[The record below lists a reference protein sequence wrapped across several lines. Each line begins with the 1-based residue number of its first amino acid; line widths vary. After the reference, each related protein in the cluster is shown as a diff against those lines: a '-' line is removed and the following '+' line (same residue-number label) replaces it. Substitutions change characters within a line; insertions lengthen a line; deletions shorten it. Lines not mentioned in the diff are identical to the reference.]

1 MQGGLYWPQK
11 QLIFTLRGG
20 TALLAV
26 MLAGTVAFA
35 APPGGQPA
43 AARPDRPV
51 SSQAAM
57 PKPGTGN
64 FVQRFVRELRSN
76 GLEVSVGYPRLYTQ
90 ADCADSYAVFRN
102 CFGNNPASP
111 YLMPIVK
118 PWPEEYVD
126 PAMKDGF
133 GKTRPG
139 YSATYRLDPREAI
152 IVFGRMPPPAKY
164 MGLQTWM
171 FGTKW
176 ARRIAP
182 WDEIACVFYASQAN
196 EMTQYFFT
204 TFPPFSNPTHCFTRP
219 DAEGRVISFSS
230 INNTINNVVM
240 RKQSGDPWGEIRYF
254 VITPDRRT
262 DGAVRAAL
270 RGLGVDEGEIFTE
283 EIPESFQDP
292 DYEPG
297 FPFGQSPVVGPLGL
311 DQDAVDF
318 TTAIRYA
325 MPENE
330 SRANAWL
337 KSLPLTV
344 LRVRR
349 PSWGPDP
356 EPYGPREADV
366 RTGEDELILQDDF
379 LDLIK
384 AVKGRAASQGWM
396 LESGEEPGEELGI
409 EMIDIVR
416 KLGQF
421 GSACREIG
429 MNCLGDG
436 QDASYFFARPREL
449 DTGKI
454 YAAVGTLAT
463 ETGNATYVGLS
474 VNDASL
480 LKGAFNVD
488 HRKLKGSADSYH
500 SEVAKPATLNNFFVH
515 FFARDCDAIADLTY
529 GECTTVTPDMIPLAG
544 DYSAPGDR
552 ELHGWFSM
560 AVRSYVKPGSERGP
574 DPSKQLAPHALT
586 FYVQ

>member
-1 MQGGLYWPQK
+1 
-11 QLIFTLRGG
+11 
-20 TALLAV
+20 

-43 AARPDRPV
+43 AARPDHPV

-64 FVQRFVRELRSN
+64 FVQRFVRELRSS
-76 GLEVSVGYPRLYTQ
+76 GLEVSVGYPRLFTP

-176 ARRIAP
+176 AREIAP

-204 TFPPFSNPTHCFTRP
+204 TFPPFSNSTHCFTRP

-230 INNTINNVVM
+230 INNNINNVVM

-366 RTGEDELILQDDF
+366 RTGEDESILHDDF
-379 LDLIK
+379 VDLIK

-396 LESGEEPGEELGI
+396 LESGEEPGEELGS

-421 GSACREIG
+421 GSACRAIG

-449 DTGKI
+449 DTGRV

-488 HRKLKGSADSYH
+488 HTKLKGSAGSYH
-500 SEVAKPATLNNFFVH
+500 SEVANPATLNKFFVH

-529 GECTTVTPDMIPLAG
+529 GECTTVTPEMIPLASDDGAVG
-544 DYSAPGDR
+544 DEALR
-552 ELHGWFSM
+552 GWFSM

-574 DPSKQLAPHALT
+574 DPGKQLAPHALT

>member
-1 MQGGLYWPQK
+1 MGNKMNRQKTGLRYS
-11 QLIFTLRGG
+11 
-20 TALLAV
+20 LLATV
-26 MLAGTVAFA
+26 LAGSAVLA
-35 APPGGQPA
+35 APPGSQPSVPIPAPQDDSRA
-43 AARPDRPV
+43 AVPN
-51 SSQAAM
+51 
-57 PKPGTGN
+57 PGTGN
-64 FVQRFVRELRSN
+64 FVQTLIRDLRAR
-76 GLEVSVGYPRLYTQ
+76 GLEVSVGYPRLYTP

-182 WDEIACVFYASQAN
+182 WDVEACVFYASQAN

-204 TFPPFSNPTHCFTRP
+204 TFPPFSNRTHCFTLP
-219 DAEGRVISFSS
+219 DAEGRVLSLSS
-230 INNTINNVVM
+230 INNNINNFVM
-240 RKQSGDPWGEIRYF
+240 RKQSGDPWDEIRYF

-262 DGAVRAAL
+262 DAAVRGTL
-270 RGLGVDEGEIFTE
+270 QGLGVDEGEIFTE
-283 EIPESFQDP
+283 EIPESFEDSDYDP
-292 DYEPG
+292 A
-297 FPFGQSPVVGPLGL
+297 FLFGQSPAVGPLGL
-311 DQDAVDF
+311 GREAVDF

-325 MPENE
+325 MPDNP
-330 SRANAWL
+330 RAANAWL

-349 PSWGPDP
+349 PSWEP
-356 EPYGPREADV
+356 EPERYGPREAND
-366 RTGEDELILQDDF
+366 RTGKDESSLLSDDF
-379 LDLIK
+379 DELIK
-384 AVKGRAASQGWM
+384 AVKRRAASQGWM
-396 LESGEEPGEELGI
+396 IEEEEDRK
-409 EMIDIVR
+409 MIDIVR

-421 GSACREIG
+421 GPACRAIG
-429 MNCLGDG
+429 MNCLADG
-436 QDASYFFARPREL
+436 QDASYFFAQPRPL
-449 DTGKI
+449 DTGHI
-454 YAAVGTLAT
+454 YATVGTLAT

-488 HRKLKGSADSYH
+488 HTKLKGSASSYD
-500 SEVAKPATLNNFFVH
+500 SEVPRPATLEKFFVR

-529 GECTTVTPDMIPLAG
+529 GECTTVTPDMVPLASDDDAMG
-544 DYSAPGDR
+544 DEKLR
-552 ELHGWFSM
+552 GWFSM

-574 DPSKQLAPHALT
+574 DPGKQLAPHALT
-586 FYVQ
+586 FYVP

>member
-1 MQGGLYWPQK
+1 
-11 QLIFTLRGG
+11 
-20 TALLAV
+20 
-26 MLAGTVAFA
+26 
-35 APPGGQPA
+35 
-43 AARPDRPV
+43 
-51 SSQAAM
+51 M

-64 FVQRFVRELRSN
+64 FVQRFVRELRSS

-90 ADCADSYAVFRN
+90 ADCADSYAVFGN

-204 TFPPFSNPTHCFTRP
+204 TFPPFSNSTHCFTRP
-219 DAEGRVISFSS
+219 DAEGRLISFSS
-230 INNTINNVVM
+230 INNNINNVVM

-283 EIPESFQDP
+283 EIPESFQDS

-366 RTGEDELILQDDF
+366 RTGEDELKLHDDF
-379 LDLIK
+379 VDLIK

-396 LESGEEPGEELGI
+396 LESGEEPGEELGS

-421 GSACREIG
+421 GSACRAIG

-436 QDASYFFARPREL
+436 QDAGYFFARPKSL

-454 YAAVGTLAT
+454 YAVVGTLAT

-480 LKGAFNVD
+480 LKGAFNID
-488 HRKLKGSADSYH
+488 HTKLKGSAGSYH
-500 SEVAKPATLNNFFVH
+500 SEVANPATLNKFFVH

-529 GECTTVTPDMIPLAG
+529 GECTTVTPDMIPLDG

-552 ELHGWFSM
+552 ELHGKFSM

-574 DPSKQLAPHALT
+574 DPDKQLAPHALT